1 VPAEEG
7 RPGKRHKVKVDVIA
21 FLERPLP
28 AAFDTVANRYDR
40 WYDSAKGAAILR
52 EELACLRLAC
62 PERCGRWVEVGVGT
76 GRFASALGIA
86 EGIDPSPK
94 MLEYAVQRG
103 VHAHLGTAESLPFP
117 NGTFD
122 GALMVLTLC
131 FVQDAGQALRE
142 CARVLRP
149 SGTLLLGVVPADS
162 PWGELYAR
170 KAAEGHP
177 VYSLARFRTVPKT
190 VGLAEREDF
199 VLRESASALL
209 WEPGDTAGREPR
221 IQRGAAE
228 GSGFAA
234 LRFENGGSRAGPRN
248 E

>member
-1 VPAEEG
+1 M
-7 RPGKRHKVKVDVIA
+7 
-21 FLERPLP
+21 P
-28 AAFDTVANRYDR
+28 AAFDTLADRYDR
-40 WYDSAKGAAILR
+40 WYDSAKGAAISR

-94 MLEYAVQRG
+94 MLERAARRG
-103 VHAHLGTAESLPFP
+103 IRTHLGNAESLPFP
-117 NGTFD
+117 NGTFV
-122 GALMVLTLC
+122 GTLMALTLC

-149 SGTLLLGVVPADS
+149 SGTLLLGIVPADS

-177 VYSLARFRTVPKT
+177 VYSLATFRTAAET
-190 VGLAEREDF
+190 VELAEREDF
-199 VLRESASALL
+199 VLRESASALF
-209 WEPGDTAGREPR
+209 WKPGDTAGREPR
-221 IQRGAAE
+221 IRRGAAE
-228 GSGFAA
+228 GAGFAA
-234 LRFENGGSRAGPRN
+234 LRFENGGSRTGPGN
-248 E
+248 KL